1 MAPILTDKQKKS
13 PLMKYYDMD
22 IAPAPQELVE
32 QVMKMSYSDNTN
44 GLPLEDINKLFDDGY
59 MDNEFGLFGLPNGG
73 AVFANKTD
81 MPGVTTE
88 MFDWWFAWHGLDS
101 LRYIIW
107 DKDDHY
113 YCQTQNVEQAL
124 DTSLSMKDRFRNTVH
139 DLQEAV
145 IDGKPPMNAHLHFV
159 DPVEI
164 GFDPEKL
171 KDFKGTIVC
180 TPGPPA
186 VMIHF
191 LRPTANGSELR
202 TRFYTGFRA
211 TPNGPEQLPDFKP
224 NDFGGRAM
232 LLHNIKEFRHLAEI
246 LPSVYAEYKDNF
258 TVDLD

>member
-1 MAPILTDKQKKS
+1 MAPILTDKQKNS
-13 PLMKYYDMD
+13 PLYKYYELD

-32 QVMKMSYSDNTN
+32 QVMAMSYSDNTN
-44 GLPLEDINKLFDDGY
+44 GLPLEDINKLFDEGY
-59 MDNEFGLFGLPNGG
+59 MDNEFGLFGLPDGG
-73 AVFANKTD
+73 AVFSNLTD
-81 MPGVTTE
+81 MPGVTPE

-124 DTSLSMKDRFRNTVH
+124 DTSLSLKERFWNTTH
-139 DLQEAV
+139 DLKEAV
-145 IDGKPPMNAHLHFV
+145 MDGGPAVPVKLHFV
-159 DPVEI
+159 PPTEV

-171 KDFKGTIVC
+171 KDFKGAIVC

-191 LRPTANGSELR
+191 LRPTATGSELR
-202 TRFYTGFRA
+202 TRFYSGYRA
-211 TPNGPEQLPDFKP
+211 TANGVERLPDFKP

-232 LLHNIKEFRHLAEI
+232 LLHNIKEFRHLAKI
-246 LPSVYAEYKDNF
+246 LPDLYNEYKDNF